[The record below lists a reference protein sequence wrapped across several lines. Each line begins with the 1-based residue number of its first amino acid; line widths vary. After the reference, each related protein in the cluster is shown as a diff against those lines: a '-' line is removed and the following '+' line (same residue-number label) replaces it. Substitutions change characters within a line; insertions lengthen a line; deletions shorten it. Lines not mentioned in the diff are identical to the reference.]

1 MRPRYRASGPS
12 SSPDRTSS
20 QPGSRSMIQCKR
32 VYEPAS
38 PADGRRVL
46 VDRLWPRG
54 LRKEALAMDDW
65 LKDVAPS
72 NEVRKQFCHD
82 PALFDSF
89 REHYR
94 AELQAHPE
102 HWWGLLDSAREGT
115 LTLLYGAHDQQHN
128 NAVVLAEFLEEELDR
143 QQPGSSPTCYADRF
157 S

>member
-1 MRPRYRASGPS
+1 
-12 SSPDRTSS
+12 
-20 QPGSRSMIQCKR
+20 MIQCKR

-54 LRKEALAMDDW
+54 IRKEALAMDDW

-89 REHYR
+89 REHYC
-94 AELQAHPE
+94 
-102 HWWGLLDSAREGT
+102 SAAR
-115 LTLLYGAHDQQHN
+115 N
-128 NAVVLAEFLEEELDR
+128 LARICAINDA
-143 QQPGSSPTCYADRF
+143 P
-157 S
+157 

>member
-1 MRPRYRASGPS
+1 
-12 SSPDRTSS
+12 
-20 QPGSRSMIQCKR
+20 
-32 VYEPAS
+32 
-38 PADGRRVL
+38 
-46 VDRLWPRG
+46 
-54 LRKEALAMDDW
+54 MDDW

-72 NEVRKQFCHD
+72 KEVRKQFCHD

-143 QQPGSSPTCYADRF
+143 QQPGSSPTLLRRPPLLRNIAYQMRYTWPVCAPPRCV
-157 S
+157 